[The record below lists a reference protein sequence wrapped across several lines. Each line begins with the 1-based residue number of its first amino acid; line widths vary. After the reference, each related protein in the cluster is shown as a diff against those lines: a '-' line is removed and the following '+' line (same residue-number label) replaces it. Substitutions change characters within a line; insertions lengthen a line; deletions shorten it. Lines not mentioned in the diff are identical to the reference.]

1 MTNLDTNIAL
11 QDIRFSTGATA
22 TNFTLVDYTDFGA
35 EVRSIASA
43 SIYGTFGAVGDGVGV
58 KMYLISHNFAY
69 IGNDYEVDN
78 DAATVIQANEVV
90 ANNGAK
96 IFYSSVDHRG
106 DFRVGDANGERI
118 AFDKSAGL
126 LIMSSSEKILLK
138 PFPFQAWPLFSMKG
152 LRCPDSI

>member
-1 MTNLDTNIAL
+1 MMPNNGFIGNIDDFIIYKGPAILQETLLPTTEAIGNNSTVLVSRFNGANLSTTILDTNIAL

-58 KMYLISHNFAY
+58 KMYLIPHNFAY

-78 DAATVIQANEVV
+78 DATTVIPS
-90 ANNGAK
+90 K
-96 IFYSSVDHRG
+96 
-106 DFRVGDANGERI
+106 
-118 AFDKSAGL
+118 
-126 LIMSSSEKILLK
+126 
-138 PFPFQAWPLFSMKG
+138 
-152 LRCPDSI
+152 